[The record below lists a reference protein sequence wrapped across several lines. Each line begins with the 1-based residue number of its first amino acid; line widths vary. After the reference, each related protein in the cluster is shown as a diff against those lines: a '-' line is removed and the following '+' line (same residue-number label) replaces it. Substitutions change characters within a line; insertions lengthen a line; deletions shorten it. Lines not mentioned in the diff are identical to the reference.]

1 LIVVDTSA
9 IIAILWRGFDWER
22 LWARL
27 ADANGAV
34 ISTGSVLELQLVLA
48 GVRASGSW
56 DQVEALFN
64 SYRITIRQFDE
75 TRLRIARQAALRFGK
90 GRHEAALNFG
100 DCFAYALSRAEGP
113 PLPCK
118 GGDFALTDIELA

>member
-1 LIVVDTSA
+1 MS
-9 IIAILWRGFDWER
+9 R
-22 LWARL
+22 L
-27 ADANGAV
+27 
-34 ISTGSVLELQLVLA
+34 
-48 GVRASGSW
+48 
-56 DQVEALFN
+56 ALFN

-75 TRLRIARQAALRFGK
+75 TRLRIVRQAALRFGK